1 MNAPAGIEGT
11 VRMISDELLRDVSIL
26 ALSSQRLVRDAMER
40 YRCSR
45 HVAMAA
51 VDVAKR
57 KVVAK

>member
-1 MNAPAGIEGT
+1 MNAPAGVNGT
-11 VRMISDELLRDVSIL
+11 VRMIRDELLMDASIL

-51 VDVAKR
+51 VDAAKR
-57 KVVAK
+57 KGK